1 MRLPL
6 DIARRVDVS
15 NRRAGLSKGVAL
27 LVSFVLGGILL
38 QVSGRSALDLAS
50 SAVKNTFGQL
60 KGLEEVLVVATPITI
75 LALAV
80 GTGFAARIWNVGAEG
95 QFYLGAWAAAGVG
108 IHWSG
113 PPWLVLMTMVLVAAL
128 AGAAWALIPGILRAH
143 YGANEII
150 TTLLMN
156 FIAIQWVIWFATEI
170 WADPQATVLSASYRV
185 DTKLPL
191 LFNSP
196 RLHAGV
202 FVPLI
207 LAAVLAWALR
217 STKWG
222 YEVRM
227 VGSGPDGAHYAGIPV
242 KARLVSVM
250 VVSGAI
256 AGIGGMIQMTGTS
269 HRLSVALSNQY
280 GLSGLMIAAL
290 AGLSVTAVIAFGL
303 LIGTLFRAG
312 LTLQA
317 QGLTTNIIFS
327 IYGLVMVCMAVGEVM
342 SRYRFRIVPLRFGL
356 SDVPPF
362 GRDP

>member
-6 DIARRVDVS
+6 EIARRIDVS
-15 NRRAGLSKGVAL
+15 NRRAGLAKGAAL
-27 LVSFVLGGILL
+27 VVSFVLGGVLL
-38 QVSGRSALDLAS
+38 QVSGRSAVELAS
-50 SAVKNTFGQL
+50 SAVQNTFGQL
-60 KGLEEVLVVATPITI
+60 KGIEEVLVVATPITI

-80 GTGFAARIWNVGAEG
+80 GTGFAARLWNVGAEG

-108 IHWSG
+108 IHWSE
-113 PPWLVLMTMVLVAAL
+113 PAWLVLAVMVAVSAL
-128 AGAAWALIPGILRAH
+128 AGGAWALIPGILRAH

-156 FIAIQWVIWFATEI
+156 FVAIQWVTWFATEI
-170 WADPQATVLSASYRV
+170 WADPQATVLSASFRV
-185 DTKLPL
+185 ESEVPL

-202 FVPLI
+202 FVPVVIAAI
-207 LAAVLAWALR
+207 LGWALR

-227 VGSGPDGAHYAGIPV
+227 VGSGPAGAHYAGIPV

-290 AGLSVTAVIAFGL
+290 AGLSVTALIAFGL
-303 LIGTLFRAG
+303 LIGILFRAG

-327 IYGLVMVCMAVGEVM
+327 IYGLIMASMAVGEVM
-342 SRYRFRIVPLRFGL
+342 SRYRFRIVSFKSAMGDLR
-356 SDVPPF
+356 SV